1 MVGFPYLYWFLPV
14 TRAVT
19 LSMLFLLEGKLV
31 FNQAEDWI
39 HRDISIVPS

>member
-19 LSMLFLLEGKLV
+19 LSMLFLLEG
-31 FNQAEDWI
+31 DWFSTRLKI
-39 HRDISIVPS
+39 GFIVIYL